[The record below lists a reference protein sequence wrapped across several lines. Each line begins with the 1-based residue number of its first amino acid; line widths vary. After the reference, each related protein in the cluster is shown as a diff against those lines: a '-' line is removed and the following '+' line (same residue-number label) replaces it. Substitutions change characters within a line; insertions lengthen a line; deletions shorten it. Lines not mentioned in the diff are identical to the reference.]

1 MKMTS
6 IGSSAN
12 VSAANAV
19 AMALE
24 TMTTAQVAE
33 HEAHHPVPMLA
44 PAPVKVVLRWQHV
57 AARIPH
63 VLLRGR
69 TWLGQRR

>member
-19 AMALE
+19 AMALQ
-24 TMTTAQVAE
+24 TITSAQVAE

-44 PAPVKVVLRWQHV
+44 PAPVKVVLRWHV